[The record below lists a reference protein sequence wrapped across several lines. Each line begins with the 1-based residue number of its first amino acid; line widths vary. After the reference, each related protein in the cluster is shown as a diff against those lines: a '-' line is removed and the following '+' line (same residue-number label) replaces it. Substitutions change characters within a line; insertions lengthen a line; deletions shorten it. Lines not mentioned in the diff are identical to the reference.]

1 MRRTW
6 QEYLAEIDCAEE
18 THTEDCAE
26 LLVGVLAK
34 KISTS
39 EK

>member
-6 QEYLAEIDCAEE
+6 QEYLAEIDCAE
-18 THTEDCAE
+18 TCTEDCAE
-26 LLVGVLAK
+26 FLVGVVAK